1 MKTFAPKHGQPQKAS
16 SDIRRSKAV
25 TPGPDHTAGSLL
37 SLTHPTRH
45 QESPLVSE
53 NDPER
58 LRAELSGAPLP
69 RVGHE
74 FSRIP
79 VHAATEITP
88 ATGAADTSNLR
99 ESYLQHDHQRAAE
112 IVHSNKGAGLPLAPG
127 IHNRMREYLGRDF
140 GDVRIHTD
148 AFAKRAASSL
158 EANAFTVRRDIF
170 FGANMYAPDQP
181 SGIRRLAHELI
192 HTLQQRDTPA
202 SPTSQQVYDS
212 EAQAEHAATHGI
224 RGGSQLQA
232 AGLCILREPTFP
244 RATTGDDM
252 EKEVS
257 RVLSLKRDE
266 KSKDETTRLWSQVKS
281 NFPKT
286 ITAGSLARN
295 VWTNIFFKHFVEP
308 DQKEGA
314 IESAHPRYFF
324 SRKYGWIDA
333 QHFFGFIDFAEQFH
347 RATPKKLQ
355 KAFDEAT
362 KKGLKIEETQ
372 WEVNKLMP
380 RDPSTMAKDY
390 KGTADEWR
398 KEEEKRDREELSARY
413 FVLTEMASP
422 YAIPGMGAPNPV
434 LEVFKLL
441 DDKQKEKFWIDMA
454 KSAFTYEDF
463 ESNQLGTRFYFQYGI
478 KINKLPQAQ
487 RASALQSALNR
498 FFKDI
503 EVENDPKVVA
513 KLATSLPGKERFNAP
528 KTTEENVRKEHPDL
542 FKLP

>member
-1 MKTFAPKHGQPQKAS
+1 MKAFTPEHGRLQKAS
-16 SDIRRSKAV
+16 SDLRRSKAL
-25 TPGPDHTAGSLL
+25 TPGRDHTAHSLL
-37 SLTHPTRH
+37 LSSYATRH
-45 QESPLVSE
+45 QESPSVPG
-53 NDPER
+53 ND
-58 LRAELSGAPLP
+58 AEHLQADLAGTSVP
-69 RVGHE
+69 RVGHD

-79 VHAATEITP
+79 LHAATDTTTP
-88 ATGAADTSNLR
+88 TAPADTSNLR
-99 ESYLQHDHQRAAE
+99 ESYREGDHQRAAH
-112 IVHSNKGAGLPLAPG
+112 IVHSNKGAGLPLALG
-127 IHNRMREYLGRDF
+127 THERMRNYFGRDF
-140 GDVRIHTD
+140 SDVRIHTD

-202 SPTSQQVYDS
+202 PPTSQQVYDS
-212 EAQAEHAATHGI
+212 EAQAEHAAAHGI
-224 RGGSQLQA
+224 RGELQFQA
-232 AGLCILREPTFP
+232 AGPCILREPTFP

-257 RVLSLKRDE
+257 RVLSLKRDP
-266 KSKDETTRLWSQVKS
+266 KSKDETTRLWSQVQS
-281 NFPKT
+281 NFPKNV
-286 ITAGSLARN
+286 TAGSLARN

-308 DQKEGA
+308 DQKQGA

-333 QHFFGFIDFAEQFH
+333 QHFYGFIDFAEQFH

-362 KKGLKIEETQ
+362 KKGLNIEERQ
-372 WEVNKLMP
+372 WQVRELKRP
-380 RDPSTMAKDY
+380 DPSTMAQDY

-398 KEEEKRDREELSARY
+398 KEQEKKELKEVSARSS
-413 FVLTEMASP
+413 VLTEIASP
-422 YAIPGMGAPNPV
+422 YAIPGAGAPNPV

-441 DDKQKEKFWIDMA
+441 DDKQREKFWIDMA

-463 ESNQLGTRFYFQYGI
+463 ESNQLGTRFFFQYGI
-478 KINKLPQAQ
+478 KINKLPQDQ
-487 RASALQSALNR
+487 RASALQSALNS
-498 FFKDI
+498 FFKEI
-503 EVENDPKVVA
+503 EVENDPKVIA
-513 KLATSLPGKERFNAP
+513 ELATSLPGKERWNAP
-528 KTTEENVRKEHPDL
+528 KTTEAEVRKRHPDL